1 MPRLSIPHRSPAD
14 RGPLLNSGRKSIR
27 TEQISSIV
35 FPILIQIPLEF
46 TATKGFC
53 QIIRFVFFPD
63 YHAMNS
69 KKSPRGLIS
78 SSLNLLERA
87 GNRLP
92 DPLILYFG
100 FALLIPVLSWI
111 ISFVGWNRVHPV
123 TGETIGLINLLTA
136 DQIQRMFIEAEHN
149 FTSFP
154 PLGAVLVTMLGIGV
168 AERSGLIGTSLKL
181 LVESTPQSLIS
192 VVVVFA
198 GVMSSMAA
206 DAGYVVLTPLGAV
219 LFAGMGR
226 HPLAGLCAA
235 FAGTGGGF
243 SANLLLTSLDPL
255 LSGFTQSAAQLYDAE
270 RSVTADANY
279 FFMIASVLVVTTA
292 GWFVTERIVE
302 PRLGQWKPN
311 VDEGETERERE
322 QDLAIQAISPVERKG
337 LWGALTAF
345 VITATVLAVLTIP
358 QNAVLRDAEGSL
370 APMVQSLVI
379 IIMLFFIFP
388 GLTYGWI
395 VGTGRSSKQLAGMMG
410 DTMATMGGYIVLAF
424 AAAQFVA
431 FFQWSNMGLLTALT
445 GAEILKGLGV
455 GNLPL
460 ILTFVFLAAGI
471 NLVIGSA
478 SAKWGIMAP
487 VFVPMFMALGLS
499 PEMTQAAYR
508 VGDSITNMITP
519 LNPYFPIVLSFA
531 LRYDRKLGI
540 GTLVSSMIPY
550 SIAFAIGWT
559 ILLIAW
565 YILGLPLGPGAG
577 INL

>member
-1 MPRLSIPHRSPAD
+1 MSSSETKSN
-14 RGPLLNSGRKSIR
+14 GPLS
-27 TEQISSIV
+27 
-35 FPILIQIPLEF
+35 
-46 TATKGFC
+46 
-53 QIIRFVFFPD
+53 RF
-63 YHAMNS
+63 
-69 KKSPRGLIS
+69 
-78 SSLNLLERA
+78 LNLIELA

-92 DPLILYFG
+92 DPLVLYFG
-100 FALLIPVLSWI
+100 LALLIPVLSWL
-111 ISFVGWNRVHPV
+111 ISFIGWSRVHPV
-123 TGETIGLINLLTA
+123 TGETVNLINLMTA
-136 DQIQRMFIEAEHN
+136 DQIQRMFVEAEKN
-149 FTSFP
+149 FTGFP
-154 PLGAVLVTMLGIGV
+154 PLGAVLVTMIGIGV

-181 LVESTPQSLIS
+181 LVKSTPQSLIS

-219 LFAGMGR
+219 IFAGMGR

-255 LSGFTQSAAQLYDAE
+255 LSGFTQSAAQLYEAD
-270 RSVTADANY
+270 RMVTPDGNY
-279 FFMIASVLVVTTA
+279 YFMIASVLVVTTA
-292 GWFVTERIVE
+292 GWFVTEKVVE
-302 PRLGQWKPN
+302 PRLGLWKPE
-311 VDEGETERERE
+311 VGEEETEAERE
-322 QDLAIQAISPVERKG
+322 KDIELQAISPVERQG
-337 LWGALTAF
+337 LWGALIA
-345 VITATVLAVLTIP
+345 VIITGAVLLLMTLP
-358 QNAVLRDAEGSL
+358 ADGVLRDSKGSL

-388 GLTYGWI
+388 GLAYGWI
-395 VGTGRSSKQLAGMMG
+395 VGTCRTSKQLAAMMG

-431 FFQWSNMGLLTALT
+431 YFQWSNMGLLTALT
-445 GAEILKGLGV
+445 GAEILQNLGI

-519 LNPYFPIVLSFA
+519 LNPYFPIILSFA

-540 GTLVSSMIPY
+540 GTLISSMVPY

-559 ILLIAW
+559 VLLVIW
-565 YILGLPLGPGAG
+565 YLVGLPLGPGAG
-577 INL
+577 ITL